1 MNYEQKAEIQDG
13 NKARIYEARMY
24 EEKMRENIIQEFDQW
39 LNECPIE
46 FKIKKPAMDKNDNKI
61 IVEFNL
67 KVVNDE

>member
-1 MNYEQKAEIQDG
+1 MRYEQKAEIQDG

-39 LNECPIE
+39 LNECPIG

>member
-1 MNYEQKAEIQDG
+1 MRYEQKAELQDS
-13 NKARIYEARMY
+13 NKARMY
-24 EEKMRENIIQEFDQW
+24 MYKEKMRENIIQEFDQW
-39 LNECPIE
+39 LNECPIG

>member
-1 MNYEQKAEIQDG
+1 MRYEQKAEIQDG

>member
-1 MNYEQKAEIQDG
+1 MRYEQKAELQDS
-13 NKARIYEARMY
+13 NKARMY

>member
-1 MNYEQKAEIQDG
+1 MRYEQKAELQDG

-24 EEKMRENIIQEFDQW
+24 KEKMRENIIQEFDQW
-39 LNECPIE
+39 LNECPIG